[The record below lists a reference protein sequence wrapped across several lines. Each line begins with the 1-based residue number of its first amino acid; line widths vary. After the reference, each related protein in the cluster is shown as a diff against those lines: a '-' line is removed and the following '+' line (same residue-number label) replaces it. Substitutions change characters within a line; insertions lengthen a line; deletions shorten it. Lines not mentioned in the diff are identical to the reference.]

1 MDKVLDVGLEPK
13 HFFRRGHGIIFHAM
27 QEMHTSGEPIDTVL
41 LSDLLHEKGMLKA
54 AGGSPAIADLH
65 GLMVSGHLAKTY
77 AHIVK
82 DKATLRKLVQV
93 ANQIH
98 SEAVKGERKVADLL
112 DHAER
117 DILAIGR
124 DVRTQDEASDIS
136 ALMESAVKQLERVV
150 LSKGEITGL
159 PTGIRELDNVTA
171 GLQPGDLIIIAA
183 RPSMGKSALMLRLA
197 THVALREKQPVALF
211 SLEMSSGSL
220 AQRLLASEAEVP
232 LTKIRNGRISSS
244 EWVDIARAAAHL
256 SVAPLYIDENT
267 NISLRDLRS
276 LARRHVHE
284 HGVKLL
290 IVDYLQLMDS
300 DSENQ
305 NEGLG
310 KITKGMKQIARE
322 LCIPLIA
329 LSQLNR
335 NVEARE
341 DKRPMMSDLRSS
353 GSIEQ
358 DADIVAF
365 LYREEYYKKS
375 KTDADNS
382 ATELIISKHRNGPV
396 GTIDLVFRPGL
407 AKFEDIER

>member
-1 MDKVLDVGLEPK
+1 
-13 HFFRRGHGIIFHAM
+13 
-27 QEMHTSGEPIDTVL
+27 
-41 LSDLLHEKGMLKA
+41 
-54 AGGSPAIADLH
+54 
-65 GLMVSGHLAKTY
+65 
-77 AHIVK
+77 
-82 DKATLRKLVQV
+82 
-93 ANQIH
+93 
-98 SEAVKGERKVADLL
+98 
-112 DHAER
+112 
-117 DILAIGR
+117 
-124 DVRTQDEASDIS
+124 
-136 ALMESAVKQLERVV
+136 
-150 LSKGEITGL
+150 
-159 PTGIRELDNVTA
+159 
-171 GLQPGDLIIIAA
+171 
-183 RPSMGKSALMLRLA
+183 
-197 THVALREKQPVALF
+197 
-211 SLEMSSGSL
+211 
-220 AQRLLASEAEVP
+220 
-232 LTKIRNGRISSS
+232 
-244 EWVDIARAAAHL
+244 
-256 SVAPLYIDENT
+256 
-267 NISLRDLRS
+267 
-276 LARRHVHE
+276 
-284 HGVKLL
+284 
-290 IVDYLQLMDS
+290 MDS